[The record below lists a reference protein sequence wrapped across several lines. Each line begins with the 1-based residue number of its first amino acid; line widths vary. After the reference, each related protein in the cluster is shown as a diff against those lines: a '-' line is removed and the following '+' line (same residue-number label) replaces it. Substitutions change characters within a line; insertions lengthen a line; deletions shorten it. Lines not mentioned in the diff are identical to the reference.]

1 VKVNANDIK
10 LQMVDEEEGQSFI
23 GDESQ
28 AIMQTR
34 AKTLEDRLNN
44 PILYTRGLPCS
55 DFYLVLSGKVMVCS
69 GNEGFM
75 IE

>member
-1 VKVNANDIK
+1 VKVSPDDVQ
-10 LQMVDEEEGQSFI
+10 LQMVDEEEGFI

-28 AIMQTR
+28 AMIER
-34 AKTLEDRLNN
+34 PKPKSLEDRWNN
-44 PILYTRGLPCS
+44 PILFTRGLPSS
-55 DFYLVLSGKVMVCS
+55 DFYLVLSGKVTVCS